1 MCGIAGIIQP
11 AKGVYTK
18 GHVKKMT
25 DALSHRGP
33 DGEGYWQNE
42 DETVLFGHRRLSII
56 DLTNAAAQPMHY
68 RQRYSIIHNGE
79 IYNYIEIRDALSKK
93 GYQFYTQ
100 SDTEVIIAAYDCY
113 RSECVDQFDGMFS
126 FAIWDEQEKE
136 LFAAR
141 DRFGEKPFFYSFQQ
155 QQLVFASEMKGLW
168 AAGIDR
174 KPNLKMLFNFIT
186 IGYTGNP
193 ADPSETFFD
202 SIYKL
207 PAASCLYYKPV
218 NKELVIEKYWD
229 LDTEYNTRGVNEQN
243 VIEQFTHLL
252 SQSIKKRFRSD
263 VSIGTSLSGGL
274 DSSSIIALSHE
285 LNESSNSHKCFTA
298 VFPGFEKDE
307 EAYAKQ
313 VAAVFNMQHY
323 TVSATAD
330 EMTHDL
336 EKLMYHQEEPFGS
349 ASIYAQYKVYELAAK
364 NNIKSM
370 LDGQGADETL
380 AGYHKYYKWYWQELF
395 RRRKLMKSKELK
407 YAKENGVK
415 ETFGLNNIIASFF
428 PDMASVFLERQY
440 LLNALQHEDLTK
452 EFIRSQSKEAYY
464 TAPPVSGLNDALYFN
479 TCISGLEELLRYADH
494 NSMAHGCEVRLPFL
508 DHNLVE
514 FIFSL
519 PPDFKIKQ
527 GWTKWVLRKSVN
539 NKLPSEI
546 TWRKNKVG
554 FEPPQQQWMRNK
566 TIQEMIRESRKKL
579 AAEKIIKPN
588 VVDRSVNATP
598 SYSAGN
604 YDWRY
609 LVAGLYLK

>member
-1 MCGIAGIIQP
+1 
-11 AKGVYTK
+11 
-18 GHVKKMT
+18 MT

-42 DETVLFGHRRLSII
+42 DETVLLGHRRLSII
-56 DLTNAAAQPMHY
+56 DLTDAAAQPLHY
-68 RQRYSIIHNGE
+68 KKRYSIIYNGE
-79 IYNYIEIRDALSKK
+79 IYNYIEIKEALIKK
-93 GYQFYTQ
+93 GYPFYTQ
-100 SDTEVIIAAYDCY
+100 SDTEVITAAYDCY
-113 RSECVDQFDGMFS
+113 KSECVDHFEGMFS

-155 QQLVFASEMKGLW
+155 QQLLFASEIKALW

-174 KPNLKMLFNFIT
+174 KPNLRMLFNFIT

-193 ADPSETFFD
+193 NDPSETFFD
-202 SIYKL
+202 GIYKL
-207 PAASCLYYKPV
+207 PAASCLYYKPGS
-218 NKELVIEKYWD
+218 NELVIEKYWEI
-229 LDTEYNTRGVNEQN
+229 DTESNDKRSSEKDA
-243 VIEQFTHLL
+243 IEKFSYLL

-263 VSIGTSLSGGL
+263 VAIGTSLSGGL
-274 DSSSIIALSHE
+274 DSSSIIAYSDE

-298 VFPGFEKDE
+298 IFPGFEKNE

-313 VAAVFNMQHY
+313 VASVFKMQQY
-323 TVSATAD
+323 MVSASAD
-330 EMTHDL
+330 GMAHDFK
-336 EKLMYHQEEPFGS
+336 KLMHHQEEPFGS
-349 ASIYAQYKVYELAAK
+349 AGIYAQYKVYELAAK

-370 LDGQGADETL
+370 LDGQGADEIL

-395 RRRKLMKSKELK
+395 RKRKLIKSKELK

-415 ETFGLNNIIASFF
+415 EKFGINNIIASFF

-440 LLNALQHEDLTK
+440 LLNALQQEDLTK
-452 EFIRSQSKEAYY
+452 EFIHSQSKEAYY
-464 TAPPVSGLNDALYFN
+464 TAPPVSGLNDALYFS
-479 TCISGLEELLRYADH
+479 TCINGLEELLRYADR

-539 NKLPSEI
+539 EKLPSDI
-546 TWRKNKVG
+546 TWRKNKIG
-554 FEPPQQQWMRNK
+554 FEPPQQQWMQNK
-566 TIQEMIRESRKKL
+566 TMQEMIRESRKKL
-579 AAEKIIKPN
+579 AEEKIINPN
-588 VVDRSVNATP
+588 VVDRPVNANS

-609 LVAGLYLK
+609 LVAGFYLE

>member
-11 AKGVYTK
+11 VNGIYTK

-42 DETVLFGHRRLSII
+42 DETVLLGHRRLSII
-56 DLTNAAAQPMHY
+56 DLTDAASQPMLY

-79 IYNYIEIRDALSKK
+79 IYNYIEIKEDLIKK
-93 GYQFYTQ
+93 GYHFYTQ
-100 SDTEVIIAAYDCY
+100 SDTEVITAAYDY
-113 RSECVDQFDGMFS
+113 YKSECVDHFEGMFS

-155 QQLVFASEMKGLW
+155 QQLLFASEMKSLW

-207 PAASCLYYKPV
+207 PSASCLYYKPG
-218 NKELVIEKYWD
+218 NNELIIEKYWD
-229 LDTEYNTRGVNEQN
+229 IDTEYSNKGNNEQD

-263 VSIGTSLSGGL
+263 VTIGTSLSGGL
-274 DSSSIIALSHE
+274 DSSSIVSYSHE
-285 LNESSNSHKCFTA
+285 MNVSSNSHKCFTA
-298 VFPGFEKDE
+298 IFPGFEKDE
-307 EAYAKQ
+307 EVYAKQ
-313 VAAVFNMQHY
+313 VASIFNMQHY
-323 TVSATAD
+323 TVSASAD
-330 EMTHDL
+330 EMANDF
-336 EKLMYHQEEPFGS
+336 EKLMYHQEEPIGS
-349 ASIYAQYKVYELAAK
+349 ASVYAQYKVYELAAK

-395 RRRKLMKSKELK
+395 RMRKLMKSKELK

-415 ETFGLNNIIASFF
+415 EKFGLNNIITSFF
-428 PDMASVFLERQY
+428 PDMASVFLEQQY

-452 EFIRSQSKEAYY
+452 EFVRSQSKEAYY
-464 TAPPVSGLNDALYFN
+464 TSPPVSGLNDALYFN
-479 TCISGLEELLRYADH
+479 TCINGLEELLRYADR

-519 PPDFKIKQ
+519 PSDFKIKQ

-539 NKLPSEI
+539 DKLPAEI
-546 TWRKNKVG
+546 AWRKNKIG
-554 FEPPQQQWMRNK
+554 FEPPQQQWMQNK
-566 TIQEMIRESRKKL
+566 TIQNMIRECRKKL
-579 AAEKIIKPN
+579 AEEKIIKPD
-588 VVDRSVNATP
+588 VVDRPVNATP

-604 YDWRY
+604 YDWKY
-609 LVAGLYLK
+609 LVAGFYLK